1 MHGGSLPASCARIKD
16 SNPTRRA
23 FVAEHIS
30 RKELKQDK
38 IHDAIEHGAE
48 AVFSHTTLIAAAVLV
63 AVIVAVGYAGWRFY
77 TDRKTVQAS
86 AALDGAMK
94 TYSARVGTT
103 PDPSDPGET
112 LYPTDEARAQDAA
125 QKFSAVAEKYPSTN
139 PGRLASYYAALCYE
153 DLDRQNQALE
163 ELKKIS
169 SGRDKEMVAMAQ
181 YQIGVIYERTGKS
194 ADAAKV
200 FRNLADHSSVFV
212 PRPLALLELAEVLR
226 QSDPKEAASV
236 YEQLKRE
243 FPNTAVSDEADR
255 GLETLAPKS

>member
-1 MHGGSLPASCARIKD
+1 M
-16 SNPTRRA
+16 
-23 FVAEHIS
+23 AEHIS

-48 AVFSHTTLIAAAVLV
+48 AVFSHTTLLAAAILV
-63 AVIVAVGYAGWRFY
+63 VVIVAVSYAGWRFY
-77 TDRKTVQAS
+77 TDRKTLQAS
-86 AALDGAMK
+86 AALDVAMK
-94 TYSARVGTT
+94 AYSARIGTA
-103 PDPSDPGET
+103 PDPSDPGEA
-112 LYPTDEARAQDAA
+112 LYPTDQARAEDASK
-125 QKFSAVAEKYPSTN
+125 KFSAVAEKYPSTN
-139 PGRLASYYAALCYE
+139 PGRLARYYAALCYE

-169 SGRDKEMVAMAQ
+169 SGKDKELVAMAQ
-181 YQIGVIYERTGKS
+181 YQIGVIYERTGKP
-194 ADAAKV
+194 AEAAKV

-226 QSDPKEAASV
+226 QSDPKEAAKV
-236 YEQLKRE
+236 YEQLKKE

>member
-1 MHGGSLPASCARIKD
+1 M
-16 SNPTRRA
+16 
-23 FVAEHIS
+23 AEHIS

-48 AVFSHTTLIAAAVLV
+48 AVFSHTTVLAAAILAV
-63 AVIVAVGYAGWRFY
+63 VIVAVGYAGWRFY
-77 TDRKTVQAS
+77 SDRKTVQAT

-94 TYSARVGTT
+94 AYSARIGTT
-103 PDPSDPGET
+103 PDPSDPGEPFYLT
-112 LYPTDEARAQDAA
+112 EAARAEDAV
-125 QKFSAVAEKYPSTN
+125 QKFSVVAQKYPSTN
-139 PGRLASYYAALCYE
+139 PGRLATYYTALCYE
-153 DLDRQNQALE
+153 DLERHNQALE

-169 SGRDKEMVAMAQ
+169 SAKDKELAAMAQ
-181 YQIGVIYERTGKS
+181 YQMGVIYERTGKL

-200 FRNLADHSSVFV
+200 FRNLAEHSSVFV

-226 QSDPKEAASV
+226 QSNPQEAASV
-236 YEQLKRE
+236 YEQLKKE

>member
-1 MHGGSLPASCARIKD
+1 M
-16 SNPTRRA
+16 
-23 FVAEHIS
+23 AEHIS

-48 AVFSHTTLIAAAVLV
+48 AVFSHTTVLAAAILAV
-63 AVIVAVGYAGWRFY
+63 VIVAVGYAGWRFY
-77 TDRKTVQAS
+77 SDRKTVQAT

-94 TYSARVGTT
+94 AYSARIGTT
-103 PDPSDPGET
+103 PDPSDPGEPFYLT
-112 LYPTDEARAQDAA
+112 EAARAEDAV
-125 QKFSAVAEKYPSTN
+125 QKFSVVAQKYPSTN
-139 PGRLASYYAALCYE
+139 PGRLATYYTALCYE
-153 DLDRQNQALE
+153 DLERHNQALE

-169 SGRDKEMVAMAQ
+169 SAKDKELAAMAQ
-181 YQIGVIYERTGKS
+181 YQTGVIYARTGKP

-226 QSDPKEAASV
+226 QSNPQEAASV
-236 YEQLKRE
+236 YEQLKKE

>member
-1 MHGGSLPASCARIKD
+1 M
-16 SNPTRRA
+16 
-23 FVAEHIS
+23 AEHIS

-48 AVFSHTTLIAAAVLV
+48 AVFSHTTVLAAAILAV
-63 AVIVAVGYAGWRFY
+63 VIVALGYAGWRFY
-77 TDRKTVQAS
+77 SDRKTVQAT

-94 TYSARVGTT
+94 AYSARIGTT
-103 PDPSDPGET
+103 PDPSDPGEPFYLT
-112 LYPTDEARAQDAA
+112 EAARAEDAV
-125 QKFSAVAEKYPSTN
+125 QKFSVVAQKYPSTN
-139 PGRLASYYAALCYE
+139 PGRLATYYTALCYE
-153 DLDRQNQALE
+153 DLERHNQALE

-169 SGRDKEMVAMAQ
+169 SAKDKELAAMAQ
-181 YQIGVIYERTGKS
+181 YQMGVIYERTGKL

-200 FRNLADHSSVFV
+200 FRNLAEHSSVFV

-226 QSDPKEAASV
+226 QSNPQEAAGV
-236 YEQLKRE
+236 YEQLKKE

>member
-1 MHGGSLPASCARIKD
+1 
-16 SNPTRRA
+16 
-23 FVAEHIS
+23 VAEHIS

-48 AVFSHTTLIAAAVLV
+48 AVFSHTTVLAAAILAV
-63 AVIVAVGYAGWRFY
+63 VIVAVGYAGWRFY
-77 TDRKTVQAS
+77 SDRKTVQAT

-94 TYSARVGTT
+94 AYSARIGTT
-103 PDPSDPGET
+103 PDPSDPGEPFYLT
-112 LYPTDEARAQDAA
+112 EAARAEDAV
-125 QKFSAVAEKYPSTN
+125 QKFSVVAQKYPSTN
-139 PGRLASYYAALCYE
+139 PGRLATYYTALCYE
-153 DLDRQNQALE
+153 DLERHNQALE

-169 SGRDKEMVAMAQ
+169 SAKDKELAAMAQ
-181 YQIGVIYERTGKS
+181 YQMGVIYERTGKP

-200 FRNLADHSSVFV
+200 FRNLAEHSSVFV

-226 QSDPKEAASV
+226 QSNPQEAASV
-236 YEQLKRE
+236 YEQLKKE